1 MLNYIHTFCLSSTF
15 CFQRNRPEAARQA
28 LDPKC
33 CALQAADRV
42 CFRACDKLGRDHMDV
57 QPLLAQLERNEGH
70 FPKAAIREAIAHR
83 EEIIP
88 PLLEVL
94 EAAAHDPQCFAA
106 DPKRM
111 IHIYAM
117 YLLAQFR
124 ETRAYPLLV
133 RIFSTPGE
141 LPMDLAGDTVTEG
154 LESILASVSDGDM
167 SGMASLV
174 ENEQANEY
182 VRSAALRGLV
192 VLVASGRRSRD
203 EVMAYFKGLF
213 RTLDRTR
220 GLVWGSLASCSADL
234 YPEEVVED
242 LRMAFDEGLIE
253 SLFIGWEN
261 IEDALKAGK
270 AAAMMRLTQ
279 RYPLIDDVEKEMAWW
294 ACFEENKER
303 KWDLPKV
310 RFVPPPVK
318 ARAKIGRNEPCPCG
332 SGKKFKKCCGP
343 RGV

>member
-1 MLNYIHTFCLSSTF
+1 
-15 CFQRNRPEAARQA
+15 
-28 LDPKC
+28 
-33 CALQAADRV
+33 
-42 CFRACDKLGRDHMDV
+42 MDV
-57 QPLLAQLERNEGH
+57 QPILAQLEWNEGH

-88 PLLEVL
+88 PLLKVL
-94 EAAAHDPQCFAA
+94 EAVARDPQSFAG

-111 IHIYAM
+111 IHIYTM

-133 RIFSTPGE
+133 RIFSTPGD

-192 VLVASGRRSRD
+192 ALVTCGRRTRD
-203 EVMAYFKGLF
+203 EVMAYFKSLF
-213 RTLDRTR
+213 RTLDRTP
-220 GLVWGSLASCSADL
+220 GLVWGSLASCSANL
-234 YPEEVVED
+234 YPEEVVEE
-242 LRMAFDEGLIE
+242 LRLAFDEGLIE

-261 IEDALKAGK
+261 IEEALKAGK
-270 AAAMMRLTQ
+270 AAAMMRIPQ
-279 RYPLIDDVEKEMAWW
+279 RYPLIDDVENEMAWW
-294 ACFEENKER
+294 ACFEENKKR

-310 RFVPPPVK
+310 RSVPPPVK

>member
-1 MLNYIHTFCLSSTF
+1 
-15 CFQRNRPEAARQA
+15 
-28 LDPKC
+28 
-33 CALQAADRV
+33 
-42 CFRACDKLGRDHMDV
+42 MDV
-57 QPLLAQLERNEGH
+57 QPILAQLERNEGH

-94 EAAAHDPQCFAA
+94 EAVARDPQSFAA

-133 RIFSTPGE
+133 RIFSTPGD

-192 VLVASGRRSRD
+192 ALVACGRRSRG
-203 EVMAYFKGLF
+203 EVMAYFRGLF
-213 RTLDRTR
+213 RMLNKTP
-220 GLVWGSLASCSADL
+220 GLVWGSLASCSANL
-234 YPEEVVED
+234 YPEEVVEE
-242 LRMAFDEGLIE
+242 LRIAFDEGLIE

-270 AAAMMRLTQ
+270 EAALMRLPQ
-279 RYPLIDDVEKEMAWW
+279 RYTLIDDVEKEMAWW
-294 ACFEENKER
+294 ACFEENKKR

-318 ARAKIGRNEPCPCG
+318 ARAKIGRNDPCPCG

>member
-1 MLNYIHTFCLSSTF
+1 
-15 CFQRNRPEAARQA
+15 
-28 LDPKC
+28 
-33 CALQAADRV
+33 
-42 CFRACDKLGRDHMDV
+42 MDV
-57 QPLLAQLERNEGH
+57 QPMLAQLERNEGH
-70 FPKAAIREAIAHR
+70 LPKAAIREAIAHR

-94 EAAAHDPQCFAA
+94 EAVARDPQSFAA

-133 RIFSTPGE
+133 RIFSTPGD

-192 VLVASGRRSRD
+192 ALVACGRRSRD
-203 EVMAYFKGLF
+203 EVMAYFRGLF
-213 RTLDRTR
+213 RTLDRTPS
-220 GLVWGSLASCSADL
+220 LVWGSLASCSANL
-234 YPEEVVED
+234 YPEEVVEE
-242 LRMAFDEGLIE
+242 LRSAFDEGLIE

-270 AAAMMRLTQ
+270 EAAIMRLPQ
-279 RYPLIDDVEKEMAWW
+279 RYALIDDVEKEMAWW
-294 ACFEENKER
+294 ACFEENKKR

-310 RFVPPPVK
+310 RFVPPPAK
-318 ARAKIGRNEPCPCG
+318 ARVKVGRNDPCPCG
-332 SGKKFKKCCGP
+332 SGKKFKRCCGP

>member
-1 MLNYIHTFCLSSTF
+1 
-15 CFQRNRPEAARQA
+15 
-28 LDPKC
+28 
-33 CALQAADRV
+33 
-42 CFRACDKLGRDHMDV
+42 MDV
-57 QPLLAQLERNEGH
+57 QPILAQLEWNEGH

-88 PLLEVL
+88 PLLKVL
-94 EAAAHDPQCFAA
+94 EVVARDPQSFAG

-133 RIFSTPGE
+133 RIFSTPGD

-192 VLVASGRRSRD
+192 ALVACSRRSRD
-203 EVMAYFKGLF
+203 EVMAYFKSLF
-213 RTLDRTR
+213 RTLDRTP
-220 GLVWGSLASCSADL
+220 GLVWGSLASCSANL
-234 YPEEVVED
+234 YPEEVVEE

-261 IEDALKAGK
+261 IEEALKAGK
-270 AAAMMRLTQ
+270 AAAMKRLPQ
-279 RYPLIDDVEKEMAWW
+279 RYPLIDDVENEMAWW
-294 ACFEENKER
+294 ACFEENKKR

-310 RFVPPPVK
+310 RSVPPPVK

>member
-1 MLNYIHTFCLSSTF
+1 
-15 CFQRNRPEAARQA
+15 
-28 LDPKC
+28 
-33 CALQAADRV
+33 
-42 CFRACDKLGRDHMDV
+42 MDV
-57 QPLLAQLERNEGH
+57 QPILAQLEWNEGH
-70 FPKAAIREAIAHR
+70 FPKAAIREAIAHP

-88 PLLEVL
+88 PLLKVL
-94 EAAAHDPQCFAA
+94 EAVARDPQSFAG

-111 IHIYAM
+111 IHIYSM

-133 RIFSTPGE
+133 RIFSTPGD

-167 SGMASLV
+167 SGMTSLV

-192 VLVASGRRSRD
+192 ALVTCGRRTRD
-203 EVMAYFKGLF
+203 EVMAYFKSLF
-213 RTLDRTR
+213 RTLDRTP
-220 GLVWGSLASCSADL
+220 GLLWGSLASCSANL
-234 YPEEVVED
+234 YPEEVVEE
-242 LRMAFDEGLIE
+242 LRLAFDEGLIE

-261 IEDALKAGK
+261 IEEALKTGK
-270 AAAMMRLTQ
+270 AAAMIRLPQ
-279 RYPLIDDVEKEMAWW
+279 RYPLIDDVENEMAWW
-294 ACFEENKER
+294 ACFEENKKR
-303 KWDLPKV
+303 KWDLQKV

-343 RGV
+343 RGF

>member
-1 MLNYIHTFCLSSTF
+1 
-15 CFQRNRPEAARQA
+15 
-28 LDPKC
+28 
-33 CALQAADRV
+33 
-42 CFRACDKLGRDHMDV
+42 MDV
-57 QPLLAQLERNEGH
+57 QPTLAQLERNDGH
-70 FPKAAIREAIAHR
+70 FAKAAIREAIAHR
-83 EEIIP
+83 EDITP

-94 EAAAHDPQCFAA
+94 EAVARDPQSFAA
-106 DPKRM
+106 DPKCM

-133 RIFSTPGE
+133 QIFSAPGE
-141 LPMDLAGDTVTEG
+141 LPFDLVGDTVTEG

-182 VRSAALRGLV
+182 VRSAGLRSLV
-192 VLVASGRRSRD
+192 VLVACGRRSRD

-213 RTLDRTR
+213 RTLDRTP
-220 GLVWGSLASCSADL
+220 GLVWGSMASCSADL
-234 YPEEVVED
+234 YPAEVVEE
-242 LRMAFDEGLIE
+242 LHIAFDEGLIE

-261 IEDALKAGK
+261 IVDALKAGK
-270 AAAMMRLTQ
+270 AAAMMRLPQ

-294 ACFEENKER
+294 ACFEENKKR

-318 ARAKIGRNEPCPCG
+318 ALVKIGRNEPCPCG
-332 SGKKFKKCCGP
+332 SGKKFKRCCG
-343 RGV
+343 RAGA